1 METLCDLLTIYSW
14 TMMALVFLCLF
25 LIARFY
31 EKKAGQRSY
40 YQLFLLPLFLFGLSA
55 ARYLLSGCNFAG
67 DMVGDGL
74 LFLGGLT
81 LGSLGFFLINLMSGR
96 KR

>member
-1 METLCDLLTIYSW
+1 MT
-14 TMMALVFLCLF
+14 LVFLCLF

-40 YQLFLLPLFLFGLSA
+40 YHIFLLPILLFYLSA
-55 ARYLLSGCNFAG
+55 ARYALSGCNFAG

-81 LGSLGFFLINLMSGR
+81 LSSLGFFLLNLMTGG